1 MSFGEPAPE
10 GVQPDHFEF
19 TPENVERARQI
30 IAKYPPGKQYSAVL
44 PLLDLAQRQHG
55 NWLPRA
61 AMDHVAGFL
70 EMPRIRVYEVA
81 SFYTMLN
88 KAPVGRH
95 LVQVCTTTP
104 CWLCGSDDI
113 LRAIRDKTGTTP
125 GHTSGDGE
133 FTVMEVECL
142 GACVNAPMVQVN
154 DDYYEDLDYDRMCG
168 IIDMLKRG
176 EKPVVGSQVG
186 RMGSQALGGPTS
198 LLGERPGAKK
208 KAAPAEE
215 AAEPA
220 APIPAAKPAAAPQ
233 PEEPA
238 LSTSP
243 IERRTPSAAAEE
255 PAAEAEPARK
265 RTRTRRT
272 TGAKTGTKTGGT
284 GKTTRS
290 GKSSPA
296 KKE

>member
-1 MSFGEPAPE
+1 
-10 GVQPDHFEF
+10 
-19 TPENVERARQI
+19 
-30 IAKYPPGKQYSAVL
+30 
-44 PLLDLAQRQHG
+44 
-55 NWLPRA
+55 
-61 AMDHVAGFL
+61 VADFL

-113 LRAIRDKTGTTP
+113 LRALRETAGTTP
-125 GHTSGDGE
+125 GHTSDDGN

-154 DDYYEDLDYDRMCG
+154 DDYYEDLNYDRMCE
-168 IIDMLKRG
+168 IVDMLKRG
-176 EKPVVGSQVG
+176 EKPLVGSQVG

-198 LLGERPGAKK
+198 LLGERPGARK
-208 KAAPAEE
+208 

-220 APIPAAKPAAAPQ
+220 GAAERRAPIPAEKPAEAPQ
-233 PEEPA
+233 PEAPTMSTQPVEPE
-238 LSTSP
+238 P
-243 IERRTPSAAAEE
+243 PAAAAR
-255 PAAEAEPARK
+255 PAEAEPAPPRK
-265 RTRTRRT
+265 RG
-272 TGAKTGTKTGGT
+272 GAKAGGT
-284 GKTTRS
+284 RKTTRS
-290 GKSSPA
+290 TKPSPA